1 MSAVACVEKNAMFI
15 VPTATPSIEN
25 TKEMV
30 EKEQMSSLITSE
42 KNALQLKQEK
52 LSTLKNGLYT
62 VGCVIGEMMNRLNAV
77 SVNL

>member
-15 VPTATPSIEN
+15 VPTATPSIGN

-62 VGCVIGEMMNRLNAV
+62 VGTVIGE
-77 SVNL
+77 